1 MPVWER
7 LGHDGAG
14 AKTRIVPDNGG
25 PRFAKAGP
33 ARRGGPSWRP
43 PMPLKFVAATPAQR
57 NTAWST
63 PPPLDGP
70 AVRASRS
77 TPTASCSTSTS
88 VTRSPGSARS
98 ANSPGSGIPRR
109 TGRWTAGR
117 SNDLDLAGRVQFREH
132 FDERF
137 WSSLPAL
144 PGAVA
149 ACQRLHQAGFELV
162 CVSALEPR
170 FEAARLGNLRALG
183 FPIEHVVAT
192 GHTVGETSPKAAALR
207 ALRPVAF
214 VDDYLPYLRGIPRE
228 VHAALVLR
236 APNGSPNVGDE
247 LELAHSTHADL
258 ADFADH
264 WLGR

>member
-1 MPVWER
+1 MV
-7 LGHDGAG
+7 D
-14 AKTRIVPDNGG
+14 
-25 PRFAKAGP
+25 
-33 ARRGGPSWRP
+33 
-43 PMPLKFVAATPAQR
+43 AAA
-57 NTAWST
+57 
-63 PPPLDGP
+63 
-70 AVRASRS
+70 
-77 TPTASCSTSTS
+77 
-88 VTRSPGSARS
+88 
-98 ANSPGSGIPRR
+98 PRR
-109 TGRWTAGR
+109 TRRPRVALDADGVLLDFHFGYAVAWQRAFGEFPRERDPQAYWPMDRWEVER
-117 SNDLDLAGRVQFREH
+117 LDLAGRVQFREH

-170 FEAARLGNLRALG
+170 FETARLGNLRALG
-183 FPIEHVVAT
+183 FPIERVVAT